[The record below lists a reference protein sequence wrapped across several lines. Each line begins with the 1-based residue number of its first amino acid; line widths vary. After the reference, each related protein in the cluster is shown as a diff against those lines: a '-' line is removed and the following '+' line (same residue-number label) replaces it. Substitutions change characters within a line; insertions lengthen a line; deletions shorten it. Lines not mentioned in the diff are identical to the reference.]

1 METVTTSGT
10 WAPLPGSARQEMF
23 EWLYDRTVREAEAT
37 NAYVLFFSLEP
48 DDLRRTD
55 GAGP

>member
-1 METVTTSGT
+1 METVTASGT
-10 WAPLPGSARQEMF
+10 WAPLPGSTRQEMF
-23 EWLYDRTVREAEAT
+23 EWLHDRTVREAEAT
-37 NAYVLFFSLEP
+37 NAYVLFLSLEP

>member
-1 METVTTSGT
+1 METVTASGT
-10 WAPLPGSARQEMF
+10 CAPLPGKTRQEMF

-37 NAYVLFFSLEP
+37 NAYVLFFSLET
-48 DDLRRTD
+48 DELCRTD